1 MKVSTYF
8 RAVIFLTF
16 FSGSITV
23 YGQAR
28 VTTVKNGPNTELYFT
43 KAVKAPTY
51 NEVIGS
57 PYLHDEFVPA
67 KVNEIEVTH
76 FIRFNVFDN
85 SIEFKGDNDKVYSM
99 TKPNDYIIKL
109 MDGSNKVYETRDFE
123 KDKKEVGNT
132 FFERIYVDGKFALY
146 LKEMIEY
153 TPEKLARN
161 SFEINKPAKFIKT
174 KGDYYFQKLYSDTPV
189 LLKLPK
195 REKHF
200 LKLFNDQATSV
211 KGFIKKEGLHIEKEK
226 DLIRILRF
234 YFAQ

>member
-8 RAVIFLTF
+8 RAVIILIF
-16 FSGSITV
+16 FIGSIAM
-23 YGQAR
+23 YGQAG
-28 VTTVKNGPNTELYFT
+28 VTTVKNGPNTELYIF

-57 PYLHDEFVPA
+57 PYLYDEFVPA
-67 KVNEIEVTH
+67 KVNEIEMTH

-85 SIEFKGDNDKVYSM
+85 SIEFKGDDGKVYSM
-99 TKPNDYIIKL
+99 TKSNDYIIKL
-109 MDGSNKVYETRDFE
+109 MDGSNKVYETHDFE
-123 KDKKEVGNT
+123 DSKKAIGNT
-132 FFERIYVDGKFALY
+132 FFERIYTDEKFVLY

-153 TPEKLARN
+153 TDEKLARN
-161 SFEINKPAKFIKT
+161 SFETNKPAKFIKT
-174 KGDYYFQKLYSDTPV
+174 KGDYYFQKLDSDTPV

-200 LKLFNDQATSV
+200 LKLFGDQATSV
-211 KGFIKKEGLHIEKEK
+211 KGFIKKEGLHIEKEE
-226 DLIRILRF
+226 DLIRALRF